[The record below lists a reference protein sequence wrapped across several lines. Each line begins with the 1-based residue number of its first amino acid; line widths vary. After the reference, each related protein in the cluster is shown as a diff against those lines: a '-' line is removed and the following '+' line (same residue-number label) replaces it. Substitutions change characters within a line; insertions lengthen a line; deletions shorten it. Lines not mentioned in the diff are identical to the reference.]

1 MNFDFSDDQQVLR
14 EHARRF
20 LSETSDFHALRQSL
34 ESGCEYQD
42 QLWQQIVEQ
51 GWLGVALPEKWGGL
65 DLGYLELCVIAEEL
79 GRASAAVPFQCAI
92 SLAAEL
98 LKHSESEHATS
109 LLPRLMT
116 GEILVTAG
124 LVAPDQD
131 WASSA
136 LSITKGTLS
145 GHSQPLAF
153 GAQAGFVVLPAQA
166 DGHAALV
173 LVDLSLPGVERQRL
187 QSLDETMPFAR
198 LSFGAVPAML
208 LCQGRK
214 ARQVMERVVNQS
226 AILTAFEQIG
236 GADAAMELARNYAL
250 ERYTFGR
257 PIGSYQAVKH
267 KLADMAVKIELA
279 RSNAFYGAWAMQ
291 AGDDAELALAAAACR
306 LSASEAFEYAAEECL
321 HLHGGIGYTWEADCH
336 FYYKR
341 ARLLAATLGD
351 SGAWVERLLG
361 DASLKALHN

>member
-1 MNFDFSDDQQVLR
+1 
-14 EHARRF
+14 
-20 LSETSDFHALRQSL
+20 
-34 ESGCEYQD
+34 
-42 QLWQQIVEQ
+42 
-51 GWLGVALPEKWGGL
+51 
-65 DLGYLELCVIAEEL
+65 VISEEL
-79 GRASAAVPFQCAI
+79 GRASAAVPFQCAV

-98 LKHSESEHATS
+98 LKRSESEHATE
-109 LLPRLMT
+109 LLPQLVA
-116 GEILVTAG
+116 GEILITAG
-124 LVAPDQD
+124 VVAPGQD
-131 WASSA
+131 WAAST
-136 LSITKGTLS
+136 LSVTKGLLS

-153 GAQAGFVVLPAQA
+153 GAQAGFAILPAQA
-166 DGHAALV
+166 DGQAALV
-173 LVDLSLPGVERQRL
+173 LVDLSLSGVERRSL

-198 LSFGAVPAML
+198 LSFGEVSAVL
-208 LCQGRK
+208 LCQGHK
-214 ARQVMERVVNQS
+214 AQQVMERVVNQS

-236 GADAAMELARNYAL
+236 GADAALELARNYAL
-250 ERYTFGR
+250 ERHTFGR

-291 AGDDAELALAAAACR
+291 AGDDTELALAAAACR

-341 ARLLAATLGD
+341 ARLLAATLGA
-351 SGAWVERLLG
+351 SGAWVDRLLG